1 MRIAAFFLAALVLA
15 GSVVARAQD
24 PRYGIV
30 IVDEAALR
38 SAPRDSAKAHS
49 VLWQGDAVE
58 IRGDSLDYLQ
68 VYDHRIERGGFLS
81 AKHVRLLPADAP
93 GADEL
98 LAVLL
103 FLRDTPGQEALGIG
117 YATAYIRAASPE
129 TRRGPKGAEVLDAL
143 GTFADRLARRATSS
157 AASTKP
163 GQATLS
169 AHLEVAMH
177 YGVTFTTYEREG
189 KVTLCYEGDAFRR
202 VLDMRSADAAQRARA
217 ALGLTRLDCA
227 PGALR
232 PTERAALDEARA
244 TLLNGIDVSELP
256 TYFRNR
262 VHMRRA
268 AIWNSVAFQRVRRG
282 DTPREAAELAV
293 GEMALVRK
301 DDLTDEDRRVYADA
315 AMRVNASRWAVAT
328 PKTAPKASDRAHV
341 ITVAGQ
347 PGETCVYL
355 VDAAHDAAN
364 ALAKRCT
371 YGIVW
376 DRSATLNREGNALAL
391 AVQHTESWREI
402 WVFRKSG
409 GQWSV
414 RIMPPATTNPAVGYA
429 EFAGWVPGGRQMLV
443 AREASGEG
451 KYNRTYQLVRIDGL
465 TVVGQAPEPSQLPA
479 FERWQDP
486 AWKQASLSVR

>member
-1 MRIAAFFLAALVLA
+1 MRATRSGVCSTCAPPT
-15 GSVVARAQD
+15 ARA
-24 PRYGIV
+24 PAR
-30 IVDEAALR
+30 R
-38 SAPRDSAKAHS
+38 SASPS
-49 VLWQGDAVE
+49 
-58 IRGDSLDYLQ
+58 SL
-68 VYDHRIERGGFLS
+68 RAG
-81 AKHVRLLPADAP
+81 
-93 GADEL
+93 
-98 LAVLL
+98 
-103 FLRDTPGQEALGIG
+103 
-117 YATAYIRAASPE
+117 RAAS
-129 TRRGPKGAEVLDAL
+129 
-143 GTFADRLARRATSS
+143 
-157 AASTKP
+157 
-163 GQATLS
+163 
-169 AHLEVAMH
+169 
-177 YGVTFTTYEREG
+177 
-189 KVTLCYEGDAFRR
+189 
-202 VLDMRSADAAQRARA
+202 
-217 ALGLTRLDCA
+217 
-227 PGALR
+227 
-232 PTERAALDEARA
+232 TERAALDEARA

-391 AVQHTESWREI
+391 PVQHTESWREI
-402 WVFRKSG
+402 WVFRKSAAK
-409 GQWSV
+409 SV
-414 RIMPPATTNPAVGYA
+414 RIMPPAAANPAVGYA

-443 AREASGEG
+443 AREASGE
-451 KYNRTYQLVRIDGL
+451 YNRTYQLVRIDGL

>member
-1 MRIAAFFLAALVLA
+1 
-15 GSVVARAQD
+15 
-24 PRYGIV
+24 
-30 IVDEAALR
+30 
-38 SAPRDSAKAHS
+38 
-49 VLWQGDAVE
+49 
-58 IRGDSLDYLQ
+58 
-68 VYDHRIERGGFLS
+68 
-81 AKHVRLLPADAP
+81 
-93 GADEL
+93 
-98 LAVLL
+98 
-103 FLRDTPGQEALGIG
+103 
-117 YATAYIRAASPE
+117 
-129 TRRGPKGAEVLDAL
+129 
-143 GTFADRLARRATSS
+143 
-157 AASTKP
+157 
-163 GQATLS
+163 
-169 AHLEVAMH
+169 
-177 YGVTFTTYEREG
+177 
-189 KVTLCYEGDAFRR
+189 
-202 VLDMRSADAAQRARA
+202 
-217 ALGLTRLDCA
+217 
-227 PGALR
+227 
-232 PTERAALDEARA
+232 
-244 TLLNGIDVSELP
+244 
-256 TYFRNR
+256 
-262 VHMRRA
+262 MRRA

-391 AVQHTESWREI
+391 PVQHTESWREI
-402 WVFRKSG
+402 WVFRKSAAK
-409 GQWSV
+409 SV
-414 RIMPPATTNPAVGYA
+414 RIMPPAAANPAVGYA

-443 AREASGEG
+443 AREASGE
-451 KYNRTYQLVRIDGL
+451 YNRTYQLVRIDGL